1 MTGSFVWSDSTIMS
15 GCFGSGSLV
24 WLAPDSLLCS
34 RGSVPEFRTPHPY
47 SIEINYLHDHFT
59 FTAELQTV
67 SDQYHRFDS
76 NNGQVEVPPRY
87 SDLYPRINSLDRTS
101 TQSGR
106 ISTTGSVGS
115 RSLSSFTRNSASRM
129 SMRRVRNSGTL
140 PREQSNESG
149 ANQTKEP
156 LPKHPDFIVE
166 FDQTIQFTRN
176 LIFKLFKVYPFNR
189 SWLTLMMYYWP
200 RDVIYLV

>member
-1 MTGSFVWSDSTIMS
+1 MQFSFEVSQMTLARLTVIYKCIFLSISKL
-15 GCFGSGSLV
+15 LV
-24 WLAPDSLLCS
+24 C
-34 RGSVPEFRTPHPY
+34 THPY

-156 LPKHPDFIVE
+156 LPKHPDIIVE
-166 FDQTIQFTRN
+166 SDQTNEPIITSNTVN
-176 LIFKLFKVYPFNR
+176 LNMDTSNQPTVDEENTHL
-189 SWLTLMMYYWP
+189 
-200 RDVIYLV
+200 